1 MRLFEL
7 FLDEARGPKEL
18 IGHRGALTWI
28 TQNIRSDQYGQYGV
42 TLTMINKLGVNPKST
57 YNTPVGI
64 YFYPLSFY
72 VELIK
77 RGEVPPFPENP
88 NFIQIF
94 RITANPENVLNLDTM
109 SEQDFRGYIRDIKSK
124 FAKFA
129 AAIPETS
136 VYVEQGRAA
145 TDELMDELVEDSI
158 GGSRV
163 NTPAGRFWYV
173 MWRLSKDI
181 FNIPWERKKPRQ
193 EYSQALRSP
202 VVWNWLSRQ
211 LGISVYLDSKGIIH
225 QNEPEQGVVID
236 PAAVELVKTLSVSD
250 SRVEVSR
257 PSENPQGLTGAL
269 EDTIQRFIKHLQTRR
284 PGFSENQIQ
293 VGRKYIKYITYLL
306 KQAGGH
312 RARIEDWKKAY
323 QLAYVVL
330 NSGFGNPETIELSYS
345 LAQNSYLDHYGKFE
359 QQYLNKLNVLR
370 QELDKVKS
378 QGITD
383 RSYIA
388 LVNIDS
394 TLNIGN
400 DLFNSQISFGTVNDN
415 RFKSSPQITETKKR
429 YAATTQ
435 IYQKLKNDL
444 DLAIGTSKDIIDQKM
459 RNPKG

>member
-7 FLDEARGPKEL
+7 FLDEAQSNKEL
-18 IGHRGALTWI
+18 IGHRGALEWI
-28 TQNIRSDQYGQYGV
+28 TQNVPKDQYAQYGI
-42 TLTMINKLGVNPKST
+42 TLTMINKLGVNPRST
-57 YNTPVGI
+57 YNTPLGI

-72 VELIK
+72 VNLIK
-77 RGEVPPFPENP
+77 RGEVPDFPENP

-94 RITANPENVLNLDTM
+94 RITTDPTRVLNLDDMT
-109 SEQDFRGYIRDIKSK
+109 EKDFRGYIREIKSRFEE
-124 FAKFA
+124 FAR
-129 AAIPETS
+129 AIPEAGG
-136 VYVEQGRAA
+136 YIEQGRAA
-145 TDELMDELVEDSI
+145 TDELMNDLVEESI

-173 MWRLSKDI
+173 MWKLSKDI

-202 VVWNWLSRQ
+202 VVWNWLSRR
-211 LGISVYLDSKGIIH
+211 LGISVYLDTKGIIH
-225 QNEPEQGVVID
+225 NNEPQQGVAID
-236 PAAVELVKTLSVSD
+236 PAAIELVKTLSVGD
-250 SRVEVSR
+250 TRVEVVKPTEHS
-257 PSENPQGLTGAL
+257 QGLTGAL

-323 QLAYVVL
+323 QLAYVIL

-383 RSYIA
+383 QSYIA

-394 TLNIGN
+394 TLKIGT
-400 DLFNSQISFGTVNDN
+400 DLFKSQVSLSTMRDN
-415 RFKSSPQITETKKR
+415 RFESSLQVMETKKR
-429 YAATTQ
+429 LAATLQ
-435 IYQKLKNDL
+435 VYQQLENDL
-444 DLAIGTSKDIIDQKM
+444 GLAIDTSKNIIDQKM

>member
-72 VELIK
+72 VDLVK
-77 RGEVPPFPENP
+77 RGEAPPFPEKP

-94 RITANPENVLNLDTM
+94 RITADSARVLNLDNMT
-109 SEQDFRGYIRDIKSK
+109 EKDFREYIREIKTR

-211 LGISVYLDSKGIIH
+211 LGISVYLDTQGVIH
-225 QNEPEQGVVID
+225 QNEPTQGVVVD
-236 PAAVELVKTLSVSD
+236 PAAISLVHVLSVSD
-250 SRVEVSR
+250 SRVEVVQ
-257 PSENPQGLTGAL
+257 PSEHPKGLTGAL
-269 EDTIQRFIKHLQTRR
+269 EDTIQRFIKHLQTRH

-293 VGRKYIKYITYLL
+293 VGRKYIKYVTYLL

-323 QLAYVVL
+323 QLAYAVL

-345 LAQNSYLDHYGKFE
+345 LAQNSYLGYYSKVE

-370 QELDKVKS
+370 QELNKVKS

-388 LVNIDS
+388 LVDIDS
-394 TLNIGN
+394 TLNTGT
-400 DLFNSQISFGTVNDN
+400 DLFKSQVSFRVKDN
-415 RFKSSPQITETKKR
+415 RFESSPQIMEAKKR
-429 YAATTQ
+429 QAAALQ
-435 IYQKLKNDL
+435 EYEQLKD
-444 DLAIGTSKDIIDQKM
+444 DVDSAIRTSRDIIDQKM